1 MVVKT
6 LAPKWSPR
14 GIYQRLRRTIKMP
27 EDVPLTLRIGYFIWR
42 VPSELEITHLSGML
56 DQFRQAKR
64 PHACD
69 PDSGVERLMR
79 LSEPW
84 LRRSFF
90 RARNTCYLRAMIL
103 YRYLDPGEKDMSI
116 HYVVEPP
123 RNSGDR
129 LHGHA
134 WVTVAGEVLDVEDF
148 SVVDRS
154 SEIFRHPPKLSVSST
169 KTE

>member
-1 MVVKT
+1 

-14 GIYQRLRRTIKMP
+14 GIYQRLRKTIKMP
-27 EDVPLTLRIGYFIWR
+27 ADVPLALRIGYFIWR

-56 DQFRQAKR
+56 DQFRQANR
-64 PHACD
+64 PHAYD
-69 PDSGVERLMR
+69 PDSGVKRLMR

-84 LRRSFF
+84 LRRGFF

-103 YRYLDPGEKDMSI
+103 YRYLDPGEMDMSI

-123 RNSGDR
+123 RNTGDR

-134 WVTVAGEVLDVEDF
+134 WVTVSDEVLDVEDF
-148 SVVDRS
+148 SIVDRS
-154 SEIFRHPPKLSVSST
+154 SEIFRHPPALSVSST